1 MADLTG
7 IVFADDDPIAPLTF
21 DQPGHCA
28 IDAREP
34 HDINDVTARKGW
46 DRMVMSFSCDPAS
59 IGLAP
64 GDFLVSGVP
73 AGVVPGVLDVTIDSV
88 ANTATVMLD
97 DKITPA
103 QWTCIAHP
111 GSGGQW
117 CMGYLPTDA
126 GQDGVSSAADI
137 NTLIN
142 SINLVTLLPIYAT
155 DINRSGLTNGQ
166 DILRLIDLL
175 NGAGD
180 FNPWIA
186 QSLLP
191 CPTP

>member
-1 MADLTG
+1 ADLTG
-7 IVFADDDPIAPLTF
+7 IVFADDVPIAPLAF
-21 DQPGHCA
+21 DQPGNCA

-59 IGLAP
+59 IGLVP
-64 GDFLVSGVP
+64 GDFTVSGVP
-73 AGVVPGVLDVTIDSV
+73 AGAVPGVRNVPIDSV

-117 CMGYLPTDA
+117 CMGYLPADA
-126 GQDGVSSAADI
+126 GQDRVSTAGDI
-137 NTLIN
+137 NQLID
-142 SINLVTLLPIYAT
+142 SINLVASLPIYAT
-155 DINRSGLTNGQ
+155 DINRNGVTTGA

-180 FNPWIA
+180 FAPWIA
-186 QSLLP
+186 QSLPP
-191 CPTP
+191 CPAS